1 MLSTQYRLR
10 LEFICKCIANG
21 EEVKLEDMIWAE
33 KLSKAN
39 TTAREWLRKAR
50 RQAKGIEEGSTDD
63 FLNRMGLGDPTHPII
78 ERGLIVLMKSLIG
91 SKEINPTT
99 GGNVTEKQVPWWTL
113 HEVADELNA
122 TLRHITCVDSNG
134 RRYKR
139 VVLEYEEEEE

>member
-1 MLSTQYRLR
+1 
-10 LEFICKCIANG
+10 
-21 EEVKLEDMIWAE
+21 MIFSIGWDYV
-33 KLSKAN
+33 
-39 TTAREWLRKAR
+39 T
-50 RQAKGIEEGSTDD
+50 
-63 FLNRMGLGDPTHPII
+63 PTHPII
-78 ERGLIVLMKSLIG
+78 DRGLIVLMKSWIG

>member
-1 MLSTQYRLR
+1 M
-10 LEFICKCIANG
+10 
-21 EEVKLEDMIWAE
+21 KL
-33 KLSKAN
+33 
-39 TTAREWLRKAR
+39 
-50 RQAKGIEEGSTDD
+50 Q
-63 FLNRMGLGDPTHPII
+63 
-78 ERGLIVLMKSLIG
+78 IG
-91 SKEINPTT
+91 SSKINLTI

>member
-1 MLSTQYRLR
+1 MT
-10 LEFICKCIANG
+10 
-21 EEVKLEDMIWAE
+21 
-33 KLSKAN
+33 
-39 TTAREWLRKAR
+39 
-50 RQAKGIEEGSTDD
+50 
-63 FLNRMGLGDPTHPII
+63 PTHPII
-78 ERGLIVLMKSLIG
+78 RRGSIVLMKSLIG
-91 SKEINPTT
+91 SKEINLTT